1 MSSKIPFAYG
11 VVARTTVPSI
21 SPSLRPVQLCEK
33 KMEAIYLNLP
43 MARREAA
50 ELAGQL
56 AEHGFLFSS
65 VIPELDNGD
74 VLKLQYLN
82 NVQIDPAKIA
92 VVSETARDLLDFI
105 VQQYRERA

>member
-21 SPSLRPVQLCEK
+21 SPSLRPVHLCEK

-50 ELAGQL
+50 EL

-105 VQQYRERA
+105 VQQYRERP